1 MIEVIES
8 GLLTLIQDGGRTGY
22 QAWGVTVG
30 GAVDR
35 FSLNIGNLLV
45 GNHPDAPGIE
55 MNMTGAVFRAQELLI
70 ATLTGADFS
79 AELDG
84 KKIPLGTVFS
94 WPKGSLLSMKGQ
106 PEGARGYLTVSG
118 AIDVPCVL
126 NSAATDLIAGIGGIS
141 GRALQKGD
149 KLNTGKKRMDP
160 SFLLGR
166 RLPPVLIR
174 KKKEKK
180 AEKVRVIW
188 GPHDDAFTQ
197 KGKDAFTSTIYE
209 CSHRMNRMG
218 LQCLGK
224 PVEHIRGA
232 DILSI
237 GVTFGSIQVPADGQP
252 FILLADRQ
260 TTGGYTQIATVI
272 RADFQKIA
280 QLMPGD
286 RIQFC
291 PVSLHEAREA
301 LLEQVRILKQ
311 LSIHNRK

>member
-55 MNMTGAVFRAQELLI
+55 MNMTGAVFRAHEALI

-84 KKIPLGTVFS
+84 EKIPLGTVFN
-94 WPKGSLLSMKGQ
+94 WPKGSLLSVKG
-106 PEGARGYLTVSG
+106 ESKGARSYLTVSG
-118 AIDVPCVL
+118 GIDVPHVL
-126 NSAATDLIAGIGGIS
+126 KSAATDIIAGIGGVN
-141 GRALQKGD
+141 GRALRKGD
-149 KLNTGKKRMDP
+149 KLKVGKKRMDP

-166 RLPPVLIR
+166 RLSPALLR
-174 KKKEKK
+174 KKKDKEV
-180 AEKVRVIW
+180 ARVRVVF
-188 GPHDDAFTQ
+188 GPHDDAFSK
-197 KGKDAFTSTIYE
+197 KGKDTFTRTIYE
-209 CSHRMNRMG
+209 CSRRMNRMG
-218 LQCLGK
+218 LQCLGE
-224 PVEHIRGA
+224 PIEHKKGA
-232 DILSI
+232 DILST

-272 RADFQKIA
+272 RADFHRIA
-280 QLMPGD
+280 QALPGD

-291 PVSLHEAREA
+291 PVSLDEAREA
-301 LLEQVRILKQ
+301 LIEQVRFLKK
-311 LSIHNRK
+311 LSVHNQK